1 MKKSVHPSTN
11 NNILWDQNFNFH
23 EFNKLLGPND
33 IVLSITPDDKP
44 DAWYR
49 IGQSFEEGW
58 VEAPNMEIAMQW
70 YKKAAAA
77 HHHLAIERSN
87 IRQ

>member
-1 MKKSVHPSTN
+1 MGG
-11 NNILWDQNFNFH
+11 ILHRRGLLDGKQNAGLAIEAYH
-23 EFNKLLGPND
+23 
-33 IVLSITPDDKP
+33 LSDAPY
-44 DAWYR
+44 AWYR

-58 VEAPNMEIAMQW
+58 VEAPNIEITMEW